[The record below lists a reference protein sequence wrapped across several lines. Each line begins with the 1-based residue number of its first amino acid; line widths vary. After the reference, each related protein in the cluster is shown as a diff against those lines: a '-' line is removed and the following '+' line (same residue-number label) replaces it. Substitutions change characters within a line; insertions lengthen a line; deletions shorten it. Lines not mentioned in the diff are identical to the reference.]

1 MKKRLW
7 IVNIIFI
14 YAMIAIPAISADV
27 LTLSDGLRLSIENSR
42 VLKMAGYEEAVSEAE
57 TLVSRSKMLP
67 AINASLGQ
75 TSLAH
80 QPAAIFG
87 QQTVP
92 VSEKN
97 FLAYSLSIQQTLYD
111 FRGNASKYEAS
122 KMILNTKKLD
132 TIRIRNLVAIDFVLI
147 YLELLE
153 SEKMLSVAEKEV
165 ERLESHLRNA
175 KNMYEEGVI
184 TKNDLLQAEVRIS
197 DARQKLLT
205 AKNLRTIT
213 AARLNNAIQR
223 PLNAEIQVME
233 IQSASLDLSD
243 MEIEKAWETA
253 VSQRAEIKIVDEILK
268 SLGLEEESRR
278 SEYFPRLFVKGGY
291 DYTENRYQLHQGNW
305 SLTLGMSI
313 NLFSGGST
321 RAEVSKIE
329 NQKLK
334 LLEQRSK
341 LTDEIK
347 VEVEKYMLDA
357 KTAKERVY
365 MATGVV
371 QQAEENLR
379 INRLKY
385 EEGVGTATDVLDAV
399 SLLTIAETNFN
410 RSLYDLRKAE
420 AAVLYSIGKEISEVY
435 K

>member
-1 MKKRLW
+1 MM
-7 IVNIIFI
+7 NIS
-14 YAMIAIPAISADV
+14 AVSADV

-42 VLKMAGYEEAVSEAE
+42 VLKMAGYEEAISEAD
-57 TLVSRSKMLP
+57 TIVSKSKMLP
-67 AINASLGQ
+67 TINVSLGQ
-75 TSLAH
+75 TSLAY

-87 QQTVP
+87 SETVP

-97 FLAYSLSIQQTLYD
+97 FLSYSLSIQQTLYD

-122 KMILNTKKLD
+122 KMLLNTRKLD
-132 TIRIRNLVAIDFVLI
+132 TLRIKNLVAIDFVLI

-153 SEKMLSVAEKEV
+153 SEKMLMVAEKEV

-175 KNMYEEGVI
+175 KSMYEEGVI

-197 DARQKLLT
+197 DARQKHLS
-205 AKNLRTIT
+205 AKNLRAIT
-213 AARLNNAIQR
+213 ASRLNNAIQR
-223 PLNAEIQVME
+223 PLNAEIQVMD
-233 IQSASLDLSD
+233 IQSASSDLPD

-253 VSQRAEIKIVDEILK
+253 VSQRAEIKIVDETLK
-268 SLGLEEESRR
+268 SLGLEEKSRR

-291 DYTENRYQLHQGNW
+291 DYTENQYQLYQGNW
-305 SLTLGMSI
+305 SLTLGMNI

-329 NQKLK
+329 NQQMK

-347 VEVEKYMLDA
+347 VEVEKYMLEA

-385 EEGVGTATDVLDAV
+385 EEGIGTATDVLDAV
-399 SLLTIAETNFN
+399 SLLTIAETNFY
-410 RSLYDLRKAE
+410 RSLYDLRKSE

>member
-1 MKKRLW
+1 MKRIY
-7 IVNIIFI
+7 IVNTILILVVMSI
-14 YAMIAIPAISADV
+14 STVSADV
-27 LTLSDGLRLSIENSR
+27 LALSDGLRLSIENSR

-67 AINASLGQ
+67 VINASLGQ

-80 QPAAIFG
+80 QPSAIFG

-97 FLAYSLSIQQTLYD
+97 FLSYSLSIQQTLYD

-122 KMILNTKKLD
+122 KMVLNTKKLD

-153 SEKMLSVAEKEV
+153 SEKMLSVAGKEV

-175 KNMYEEGVI
+175 RNMYEEGVI

-223 PLNAEIQVME
+223 PLNTEIQVME
-233 IQSASLDLSD
+233 IQSASTDLSD

-253 VSQRAEIKIVDEILK
+253 VSQRAEIKIVDETLK
-268 SLGLEEESRR
+268 SLGLEEKSRR

-321 RAEVSKIE
+321 GAEVAKIE

-334 LLEQRSK
+334 LLEQRNK
-341 LTDEIK
+341 LVDEIK
-347 VEVEKYMLDA
+347 VEVEKYILDA

-399 SLLTIAETNFN
+399 SLLTIAETNFY